1 MGSARLESDLVP
13 RPLEKLPKFNIG
25 CSGWFYW
32 HWRQAFYPVD
42 LPTKDWFSYYA
53 ANFRTVELN
62 APFYSWPTINT
73 VKAWLRQ
80 AETNDFVSTV
90 KVSELINHVKR
101 FCGTKTL
108 VKDFGFIADLLGK
121 RMGCFLFQMP
131 PSYRYTAPRLKA
143 ILGQLDHARRNVIEF
158 RHRSWWNE
166 NVYAAFRRSGTIFC
180 SCSAPKLPKTW

>member
-1 MGSARLESDLVP
+1 MTQKNSERKRTTAQLSAVEWRVRKQKRREKQRHANGVRALKMGSARLESDLVP
-13 RPLEKLPKFNIG
+13 RPVEKLSKFNIG

-32 HWRQAFYPVD
+32 HWRQAFYPGD

-90 KVSELINHVKR
+90 KVSELINQVFGSFGALQEQKIVPLLRKAAYTFSFHQLR
-101 FCGTKTL
+101 CRNSITL
-108 VKDFGFIADLLGK
+108 
-121 RMGCFLFQMP
+121 
-131 PSYRYTAPRLKA
+131 
-143 ILGQLDHARRNVIEF
+143 RR
-158 RHRSWWNE
+158 
-166 NVYAAFRRSGTIFC
+166 A
-180 SCSAPKLPKTW
+180 